1 MDALT
6 SGGSYRIT
14 VCLNALPHNGS
25 TPVGVYFEPNGVFR
39 NPPAPKT
46 YVWSALVTPVDGSG
60 APNPAAAFEVQGGE
74 PIPEPLTLRAT
85 WDARHHVLTARGV
98 LTGGGAPR
106 AAIRVHLFA
115 GSTGNK
121 NTMREIGVAVT
132 NGSGAYV
139 FRKHLAKKPAYLY
152 GRVLFY
158 IFPQCVGTSTA
169 PAGCVSRTVDGT
181 ETPPVKTR

>member
-1 MDALT
+1 
-6 SGGSYRIT
+6 
-14 VCLNALPHNGS
+14 
-25 TPVGVYFEPNGVFR
+25 VFR
-39 NPPAPKT
+39 NPSAPKT
-46 YVWSALVTPVDGSG
+46 YVWSALVTPVDASG

-85 WDARHHVLTARGV
+85 WDARHHMLTARGV

-106 AAIRVHLFA
+106 AAIRVHLYA
-115 GSTGNK
+115 GSTSNK
-121 NTMREIGVAVT
+121 NTMREIGAAVT

-139 FRKHLAKKPAYLY
+139 LRKHQAKKPAYLY

-158 IFPQCVGTSTA
+158 IFGQCVGTSTA

-181 ETPPVKTR
+181 ESAPVKTRY